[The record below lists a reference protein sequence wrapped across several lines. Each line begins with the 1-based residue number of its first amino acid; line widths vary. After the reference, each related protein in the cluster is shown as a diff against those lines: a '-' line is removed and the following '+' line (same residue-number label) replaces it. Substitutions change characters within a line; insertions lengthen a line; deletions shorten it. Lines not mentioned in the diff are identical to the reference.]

1 MQQIGKTNRCI
12 EPNQPTKSMP
22 NPSYSTERGQVNKGS
37 KKDKGHDA
45 NQTWRQPGRQLY
57 NSYKVDSQNRTAE
70 TDRAEQGRL
79 LVLDRIEEARGK
91 KERKRRWTRDPAVRK
106 IASCSTQGG
115 GGGISRFDCLSI
127 DQDQTETQNR
137 LRNQWRKCTSKK
149 KLLTAALKA
158 KPRMPLLNPFQTKSS
173 YSTQGCY
180 NSRMLPAGW

>member
-1 MQQIGKTNRCI
+1 MRNTSSHMWMSTMTRRQANDMQQIGKTNRCI

-106 IASCSTQGG
+106 IC
-115 GGGISRFDCLSI
+115 C
-127 DQDQTETQNR
+127 
-137 LRNQWRKCTSKK
+137 
-149 KLLTAALKA
+149 
-158 KPRMPLLNPFQTKSS
+158 
-173 YSTQGCY
+173 
-180 NSRMLPAGW
+180 NSRSRISMLL